1 MASLSQDSDAIFRF
15 RLRLLVDKAMQSHYL
30 AVMAT
35 VTEESTL
42 TDRYQT
48 TVPEVVR
55 KALKLGKRDKIR
67 YSVSSSGSVILSR
80 VGSDSEDPV
89 VVQFLTFLE
98 NDLTANPQ
106 KIAALSPE
114 LASRARELTRTVEI
128 DLDAPL
134 DDEE

>member
-1 MASLSQDSDAIFRF
+1 
-15 RLRLLVDKAMQSHYL
+15 
-30 AVMAT
+30 MAT

-114 LASRARELTRTVEI
+114 FASRARELTRTVEI